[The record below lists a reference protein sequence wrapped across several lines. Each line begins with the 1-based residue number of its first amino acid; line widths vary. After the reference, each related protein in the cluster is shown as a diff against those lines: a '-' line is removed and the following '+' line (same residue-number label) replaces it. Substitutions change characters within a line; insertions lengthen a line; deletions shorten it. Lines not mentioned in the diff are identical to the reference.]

1 MTDFRAS
8 AQAVPIESVDQLV
21 EQFHRAG
28 KPRERWMIGTEYEKV
43 AVERASGRAAP
54 FSGPRGIEA
63 VLRGLAE
70 RYGWE
75 PKEEDGRVVA
85 LAREGASI
93 TLEPGAQ
100 LELSG
105 EQCPTIHCTQAEL
118 ATHVREVVS
127 VGGELGIAFL
137 GLGMQPMSPLDEIEW
152 VPKQRYRIMGPYRT
166 RVGTL
171 GQRMMK
177 QTATVQANIDYGDER
192 DAMLKLRVGMGIA
205 PLVNAMFANSSI
217 SDGGLNGYMSF
228 RGHVWTDT
236 DRARCGLLPSVFR
249 AGAGFADYVEWALD
263 VPLYFILRGGRY
275 RTEVTG
281 VPFRRFLAEGAAGER
296 ATLDDWNLHLTTL
309 FPEVRLKGYI
319 EIRSADSQ
327 PPERML
333 ALPALV
339 KGVFYTQDCL
349 EAAWDLVKRWSFEE
363 RVALWGDVHRE
374 ALLAHFK
381 GVKVIELA
389 RELYAIAEEGLR
401 RQQELDPL
409 LVERAHALAGQV
421 GDRKA
426 ELEEHVLAGARAER
440 AGLGGEPA
448 HVVAGQ
454 DDDGKG
460 DRGLRLELLDGG
472 TAHGGLLVEQDRFQ
486 TELHQEA
493 SDLLLHLT
501 VPAVHDE
508 HLAVRSRLRTGAHRI
523 GVEDARLEPEL
534 ARHRLD
540 LAEIRRQILAL
551 IRCPKRM
558 AEAHARVDGPQVLR
572 DLVRDEEEPQ
582 QLPRVVLPGAVGVAC
597 LIVPARLETPHEL
610 LPSPDVIEQEPRAAR
625 ESGELE
631 ANGLTWKLGHGAS
644 PELRRLWRA

>member
-8 AQAVPIESVDQLV
+8 AQAVPIESIDQLV

-28 KPRERWMIGTEYEKV
+28 KPRARWMIGTEYEKV
-43 AVERASGRAAP
+43 AVERASGKAAP

-152 VPKQRYRIMGPYRT
+152 VPKQRYRIMGPYMT

-192 DAMLKLRVGMGIA
+192 DAMLKLRVGMGLA

-217 SDGGLNGYMSF
+217 SDGGLNRYMSF
-228 RGHVWTDT
+228 RGHIWTDT
-236 DRARCGLLPSVFR
+236 DRARCGLLPFVFR
-249 AGAGFADYVEWALD
+249 EDASFADYIEWALD

-281 VPFRRFLAEGAAGER
+281 VPFRRFLAEGVAGER

-349 EAAWDLVKRWSFEE
+349 EAAWDLVKGWSFEE
-363 RVALWGDVHRE
+363 RIALWGDVHRE
-374 ALLAHFK
+374 ALLARFK

-401 RQQELDPL
+401 RQQGLDRDGRDERVYLERMGAQLAMGRSPARVIAEKWNGEWDRR
-409 LVERAHALAGQV
+409 VERLIAF
-421 GDRKA
+421 A
-426 ELEEHVLAGARAER
+426 EY
-440 AGLGGEPA
+440 
-448 HVVAGQ
+448 
-454 DDDGKG
+454 
-460 DRGLRLELLDGG
+460 RG
-472 TAHGGLLVEQDRFQ
+472 
-486 TELHQEA
+486 
-493 SDLLLHLT
+493 
-501 VPAVHDE
+501 
-508 HLAVRSRLRTGAHRI
+508 
-523 GVEDARLEPEL
+523 
-534 ARHRLD
+534 
-540 LAEIRRQILAL
+540 
-551 IRCPKRM
+551 
-558 AEAHARVDGPQVLR
+558 
-572 DLVRDEEEPQ
+572 
-582 QLPRVVLPGAVGVAC
+582 
-597 LIVPARLETPHEL
+597 
-610 LPSPDVIEQEPRAAR
+610 
-625 ESGELE
+625 
-631 ANGLTWKLGHGAS
+631 
-644 PELRRLWRA
+644 